1 MSQLTVDEA
10 LQLAFQRHCAGQLDE
25 AESIYRQ
32 IAAALPDHFDAV
44 HLLGALCY
52 QRNRLEE
59 AREFLERAM
68 RLDPAAAEPYY
79 HFGCVLQAQ
88 NRFSEAITY
97 YRLAIARRPEY
108 AEAFNNLGNAHKEL
122 GEIGAAIAA
131 MREHVRLRP
140 EIAGAWSNLLLTLWY
155 DPRLSVNE
163 IVAEHRRWGERV
175 AGADS
180 AGVGNERSAERRL
193 RVGYVSPDF
202 RQHPV
207 TTFFEPVLAG
217 HDRAQF
223 EVFCYSHPL
232 RVDDATTR
240 LKTLADQWR
249 DITHLTDEQ
258 AAQQIRADGIDILVD
273 LAGHTA
279 GNRLGVFA
287 LRAAPVL
294 VSYLGYIGTTGLPAI
309 GHRIADAITDPAT
322 TDAFYTEQVI
332 RLETPFAC
340 YRPPAGAPEV
350 DGLPAARRGW
360 VTFASFNALGKIPDD
375 LLALWAMILDA
386 VPNSRLVMA
395 AVGLGDAAAQRRIR
409 GFFEARQISAERL
422 ELRPFETLSA
432 YLALHKRVDILL
444 DTFPVN
450 GHTVSCHALYMGVPL
465 VTMAGCA
472 YASRLGASLLE
483 PLGLGDL
490 VAATG
495 EEYVRKAVGLA
506 MDGERL
512 SGLRKDVACADGAAV
527 GGVEDSGG
535 AGGGVSADVG
545 ELVRVADSVKAGGEL
560 TLF

>member
-1 MSQLTVDEA
+1 MSQLTVDDA
-10 LQLAFQRHCAGQLDE
+10 LRLAFQQHCAGQLDE

-59 AREFLERAM
+59 ARELLERAM

-97 YRLAIARRPEY
+97 YRLAIARQPEY

-122 GEIGAAIAA
+122 GEIGAAIGA

-140 EIAGAWSNLLLTLWY
+140 ESAGAWSNLLLTLWY

-163 IVAEHRRWGERV
+163 IVAEHRRWGATV
-175 AGADS
+175 TGPGSVDFANG
-180 AGVGNERSAERRL
+180 RSAERRL

-202 RQHPV
+202 REHPV

-217 HDRAQF
+217 HDRGKF

-232 RVDDATTR
+232 RVDEVTAR
-240 LKTLADQWR
+240 LRGLADQWR

-279 GNRLGVFA
+279 GNRLALFA
-287 LRAAPVL
+287 LGAAPVQ
-294 VSYLGYIGTTGLPAI
+294 VSYLGYIGTTGLPAM
-309 GHRIADAITDPAT
+309 GYRVADANTDPAG
-322 TDAFYTEQVI
+322 TDAFYTEKVI

-360 VTFASFNALGKIPDD
+360 VTFASFNALGKIPDE
-375 LLALWAMILDA
+375 LLALWAMILHA

-395 AVGLGDAAAQRRIR
+395 AVGLGDPAAQRRIR
-409 GFFEARQISAERL
+409 AFFEARQISAERL

-432 YLALHKRVDILL
+432 YLALHQRVDILL

-450 GHTVSCHALYMGVPL
+450 GHTVSCHAMYMGVPL
-465 VTMAGCA
+465 VTMAGGA
-472 YASRLGASLLE
+472 YASRLGASLLTAI
-483 PLGLGDL
+483 GLEDL
-490 VAATG
+490 IAATG

-506 MDGERL
+506 MDGGRL
-512 SGLRKDVACADGAAV
+512 RGLRKDLRARMGPLMDEKNIVGALESSYRQLWLNWCESRTA
-527 GGVEDSGG
+527 
-535 AGGGVSADVG
+535 
-545 ELVRVADSVKAGGEL
+545 
-560 TLF
+560 